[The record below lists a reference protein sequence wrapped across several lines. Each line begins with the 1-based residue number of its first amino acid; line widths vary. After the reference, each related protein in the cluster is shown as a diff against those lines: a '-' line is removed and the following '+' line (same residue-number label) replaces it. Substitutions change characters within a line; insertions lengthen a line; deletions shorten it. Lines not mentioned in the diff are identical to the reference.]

1 MVTANV
7 WVRGVRRWLR
17 EVENDWLRIVE
28 EREER
33 CVRLGCIAGL
43 GRMTS
48 VRKNEEQRWKKLVKY
63 YEKSGLGK
71 RKFHSWIC
79 CKEPRHELPRIRVHR
94 IYEKPLFVCYDALYH
109 WELETLEII
118 CIHGCGPLWPGLT
131 AFHLPWVNK
140 FEAWSVLYYPMKNK
154 LRSS

>member
-71 RKFHSWIC
+71 RKFHS
-79 CKEPRHELPRIRVHR
+79 
-94 IYEKPLFVCYDALYH
+94 
-109 WELETLEII
+109 
-118 CIHGCGPLWPGLT
+118 
-131 AFHLPWVNK
+131 
-140 FEAWSVLYYPMKNK
+140 
-154 LRSS
+154 